1 MGGEDKVPT
10 CTSRIL
16 EGRSGT
22 QGNGSGERIATRRG
36 GWAGVTHT
44 TGSQGFPSR
53 INRTKLHPAARGQ
66 ARASYWLLS

>member
-22 QGNGSGERIATRRG
+22 QGNGSGERIAKSPKEFYNKTPSHDTRHG
-36 GWAGVTHT
+36 
-44 TGSQGFPSR
+44 TGA
-53 INRTKLHPAARGQ
+53 H
-66 ARASYWLLS
+66 WH